1 MRHFYSSFVILLK
14 ANQRNLFLKEEELIK
29 QCKKNNYDAQLQ
41 LYNMHKRQVY
51 NASWRILKN
60 RQDAEDVLQ
69 DSFIKGF
76 SKIEQ
81 VKDDTNIGAW
91 FKRIAINRSLDV
103 LRKRNKQWMDDIDE
117 IEIEADMNSDD
128 LIEEESI
135 NIDLIKECIHN
146 LSEKYRVILTLYL
159 IENYNHREISEEL
172 QIKESTV
179 RNQYI
184 RGKKKLKEMFHK
196 QKSHEFKAIHTA
208 K

>member
-1 MRHFYSSFVILLK
+1 M
-14 ANQRNLFLKEEELIK
+14 KEEELIK
-29 QCKKNNYDAQLQ
+29 ECKKNNYTAQMQ
-41 LYNMHKRQVY
+41 LYNMHKRQVF

-60 RQDAEDVLQ
+60 KQDAEDVLQ

-76 SKIEQ
+76 RKVEQ
-81 VKDDTNIGAW
+81 LKDDTNIGAW

-103 LRKRNKQWMDDIDE
+103 LRKRNKQWMDDVDE
-117 IEIEADMNSDD
+117 IEIEADVNSDD

-135 NIDLIKECIHN
+135 TIDLIKECIHN

-172 QIKESTV
+172 QLKESTV

-196 QKSHEFKAIHTA
+196 HRSHEFKAMHTA